1 MDESDD
7 DELMRPRSPRR
18 SKSPRRTAELNIKE
32 FELPSVESLNKL
44 SKVQVLDFA
53 LQHTTPELLL
63 NCLKKNVNDDSNAIQ
78 ALEQINK
85 SLEKK
90 SSDVDDLIAS
100 VEGINLNNDEDETL
114 EVIAVKPA
122 TKPAA
127 KPAAVKCKGVKKD
140 GNPCSNNALPG
151 SKYCKIHAKQKTP
164 EVGAVQSV
172 VDAVKPAA
180 KPAAVKCKGVK
191 NDGNPCSNNALPGSK
206 YCKIHEKQKTPPQ
219 SVVKDQGSPKVEVRE
234 KSSSIEK
241 LVVLY
246 KEKVGEKK
254 KLTTALIGEKDEDI
268 KLIYKEEL
276 ASLKTAI
283 ADIESELKKH
293 GKNPNLLAFGSAKL
307 NLRFGKNKFASTT
320 NNMKMPPGPA
330 RSSGMYGIQMA
341 PPQYV
346 DSNQMVWPVNM
357 PLGRYYEP
365 NLRNVTR
372 DYPGPTGGRSPTL
385 PPQSAAKMES
395 QFRAAQSRISFG
407 RKRRSK
413 RRSAKRKRPA
423 KGRTRRQFHSI
434 DAPRRSIRRS
444 RITVFN
450 GRPVG
455 GFASRSR
462 RLSKKRKN

>member
-44 SKVQVLDFA
+44 SKVQVVDFA

-63 NCLKKNVNDDSNAIQ
+63 NCLQKNVNDDSNAIQ

-122 TKPAA
+122 AKPAVKPAAKPAVKPAA

-140 GNPCSNNALPG
+140 GNPCA
-151 SKYCKIHAKQKTP
+151 
-164 EVGAVQSV
+164 
-172 VDAVKPAA
+172 
-180 KPAAVKCKGVK
+180 
-191 NDGNPCSNNALPGSK
+191 NNALPGSK
-206 YCKIHEKQKTPPQ
+206 YCKIHEKQKTPEVGAVQ
-219 SVVKDQGSPKVEVRE
+219 SVVEVRE
-234 KSSSIEK
+234 KTSSVEK

-357 PLGRYYEP
+357 PLGSYYEP

-372 DYPGPTGGRSPTL
+372 D
-385 PPQSAAKMES
+385 
-395 QFRAAQSRISFG
+395 
-407 RKRRSK
+407 
-413 RRSAKRKRPA
+413 
-423 KGRTRRQFHSI
+423 
-434 DAPRRSIRRS
+434 
-444 RITVFN
+444 
-450 GRPVG
+450 
-455 GFASRSR
+455 
-462 RLSKKRKN
+462 